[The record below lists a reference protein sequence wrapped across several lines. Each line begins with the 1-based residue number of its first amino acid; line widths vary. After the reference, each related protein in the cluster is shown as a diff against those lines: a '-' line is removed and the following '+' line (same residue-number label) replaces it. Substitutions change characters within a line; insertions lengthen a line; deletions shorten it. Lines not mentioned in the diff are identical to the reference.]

1 MRVNLVRIGNS
12 QGIRIPKPLL
22 AQCAFG
28 EEAYL
33 EVRNGS
39 LVITPVPTARS
50 GWEDAFKAG
59 ASDAEPLLLEGAP
72 ANDFDS
78 EEWEW

>member
-22 AQCAFG
+22 DQCAFG
-28 EEAYL
+28 AEAEL
-33 EVRNGS
+33 VVREGS
-39 LVITPVPTARS
+39 LVITPVSPVRA
-50 GWEDAFKAG
+50 GWDQAFGSVASRDDEILLDG
-59 ASDAEPLLLEGAP
+59 ATSA
-72 ANDFDS
+72 FDG